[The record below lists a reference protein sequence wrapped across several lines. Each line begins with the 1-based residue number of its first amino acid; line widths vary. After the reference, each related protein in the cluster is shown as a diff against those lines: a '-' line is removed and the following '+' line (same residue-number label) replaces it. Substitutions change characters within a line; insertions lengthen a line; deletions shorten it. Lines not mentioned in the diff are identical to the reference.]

1 MIGRGSKGSGFPP
14 PWPAARLSVMP
25 RLAANLSWLFTE
37 VPFLD
42 RFEAAAAAGFR
53 AVEFLQPYEFPPGE
67 IAARLERHG
76 LEHVLF
82 NLPSGDASKGER
94 GLAAVPGREAE
105 FMLNVERALDYAKAT
120 GCTRL
125 HATAGNAS
133 GSEAEAAYIANLRA
147 AADFLAPRGI
157 TLLIEPLNTRDAPG
171 YFLSTTGA
179 ALRILDRVGRANVSL
194 QLDLYHC
201 QIMEGDLARH
211 IRDLAGRFG
220 HVQIAGVPERH
231 EPDTGEVNYEY
242 VLGLLDETGYA
253 GWVGCEYR
261 PKAGTLAGLGW
272 ARAWGISPRT

>member
-1 MIGRGSKGSGFPP
+1 
-14 PWPAARLSVMP
+14 MP

-42 RFEAAAAAGFR
+42 RFEAAATAGFG
-53 AVEFLQPYEFPPGE
+53 AVEFLQPYEFPPAE

-82 NLPSGDASKGER
+82 NLPAGDTSKGER

-105 FMLNVERALDYAKAT
+105 FMRDVERALDYAKAT
-120 GCTRL
+120 GCKRI
-125 HATAGNAS
+125 HALAGNAV
-133 GSEAEAAYIANLRA
+133 GGEAEAVYVANLRA
-147 AADFLAPRGI
+147 AADFLAPHGI
-157 TLLIEPLNTRDAPG
+157 SLLIEPLNTRDAPG

-179 ALRILDRVGRANVSL
+179 AMRVLDRVRRDTVSL

-211 IRDLAGRFG
+211 IRDLAGRFA

-231 EPDTGEVNYEY
+231 EPDTGEVNYPY
-242 VLGLLDETGYA
+242 VLDLLDETGYS

-272 ARAWGISPRT
+272 ARAWGISPRP

>member
-1 MIGRGSKGSGFPP
+1 
-14 PWPAARLSVMP
+14 MP

-105 FMLNVERALDYAKAT
+105 FMRNVERALDYAKAT

-133 GSEAEAAYIANLRA
+133 GSEAEAVYVANLRA

-211 IRDLAGRFG
+211 IRDLAGRFA

-272 ARAWGISPRT
+272 ARAWGISSRP

>member
-1 MIGRGSKGSGFPP
+1 
-14 PWPAARLSVMP
+14 MP
-25 RLAANLSWLFTE
+25 KLAANLSWLFTK

-82 NLPSGDASKGER
+82 NLPSGDAGKGER
-94 GLAAVPGREAE
+94 GLAALPGREAD
-105 FMLNVERALDYAKAT
+105 FMRNVGRALDYAKAT
-120 GCTRL
+120 GCTRI
-125 HATAGNAS
+125 HALAGNAS
-133 GSEAEAAYIANLRA
+133 GSEAERTYVANLQS
-147 AADFLAPRGI
+147 AADLVAPHGI

-171 YFLSTTGA
+171 YFLGTTGA
-179 ALRILDRVGRANVSL
+179 ALRILERVDRRNVSL
-194 QLDLYHC
+194 QFDLYHC

-211 IRDLAGRFG
+211 VRNLAGRFA

-231 EPDTGEVNYEY
+231 EPDVGEVNYAY
-242 VLGLLDETGYA
+242 LLDLLDETGYA

-261 PKAGTLAGLGW
+261 PRAGTLAGLGW
-272 ARAWGISPRT
+272 ARRWGVIPRK